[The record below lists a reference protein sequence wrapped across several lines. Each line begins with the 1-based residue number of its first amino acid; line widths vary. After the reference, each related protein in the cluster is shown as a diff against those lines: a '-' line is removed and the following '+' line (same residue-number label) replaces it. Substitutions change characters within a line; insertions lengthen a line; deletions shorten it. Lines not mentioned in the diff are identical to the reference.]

1 MIIYEVIEKVGE
13 NKMKKYFINILMLS
27 LVAFLPIS
35 SYSIKADEL
44 TLEEVALKIGFQ
56 QVSDLKT
63 DMIIDVTRIN
73 EKDQSSEVVLS
84 GKTLPAKDLRTSKYT
99 FTNDDFALTEGK
111 YRVDISFPDRNE
123 DGTLNLANH
132 YVDQTSLHNSFYIR
146 KDVTTGKLYSENTEI
161 RFYNNPIFFG
171 LNVSGQVSIDDAP
184 VEDIE
189 GIEFTIVTRGLYKKF
204 EEEIKANP
212 SIAKALALNYTRVSK
227 KTGAYNIQDM
237 MFSDNPYKEFYVV
250 VTELPEGMTEDDMGL
265 DFKWIRELHFN
276 DIVDA
281 PKGKRLIARQPIN
294 HLYTQEVNVKV
305 VDEKTNLPVVAN
317 LSVSGGDYYPV
328 NKAEITD
335 QMNLS
340 LFSGKYDISANTLD
354 YEVSKV
360 EFDGVEI
367 DKNNFELQNTT
378 LSTGPKEIVIFVKNT
393 TKDPEVPVKPV
404 DPVNPVDPVDP
415 VTPIDPVVPV
425 EPVTP
430 IDPVNPEKSGE
441 TESVVVPS
449 DTNTS
454 LNKGQSILPNTG
466 VSNMMIYA
474 SITLIAVGTILLFK
488 KKKSN

>member
-1 MIIYEVIEKVGE
+1 MIV
-13 NKMKKYFINILMLS
+13 
-27 LVAFLPIS
+27 
-35 SYSIKADEL
+35 
-44 TLEEVALKIGFQ
+44 
-56 QVSDLKT
+56 
-63 DMIIDVTRIN
+63 DVTRIN

-111 YRVDISFPDRNE
+111 YRVDISFPDSNE
-123 DGTLNLANH
+123 DGTLNLAKY

-146 KDVTTGKLYSENTEI
+146 KDATTGKLYSENTEI

-212 SIAKALALNYTRVSK
+212 SIAKAISLNYTRISK
-227 KTGAYNIQDM
+227 KTGSHNIQDM
-237 MFSDNPYKEFYVV
+237 MFSDNPYNEFYVV

-265 DFKWIRELHFN
+265 DFKWIRELNFN
-276 DIVDA
+276 GVVDA
-281 PKGKRLIARQPIN
+281 PKGKRLVARQSIPHI
-294 HLYTQEVNVKV
+294 YSQEVNVEV

-317 LSVSGGDYYPV
+317 LSVNGGEFYPI
-328 NKAEITD
+328 NKAETTD

-367 DKNNFELQNTT
+367 DKNNFELKNTA

-393 TKDPEVPVKPV
+393 KKDPEVPVKPVDPVDPV

-415 VTPIDPVVPV
+415 VTPIDPVEPIEPV

-430 IDPVNPEKSGE
+430 IDPVIPEKSDE
-441 TESVVVPS
+441 SESVVVPS
-449 DTNTS
+449 DTNTN
-454 LNKGQSILPNTG
+454 LNKGQSFLPNTG
-466 VSNMMIYA
+466 VSNIMIYA
-474 SITLIAVGTILLFK
+474 SITLIAVGTILLW
-488 KKKSN
+488 